1 VFTRRSEFCLNN
13 KEYHLLFNEL
23 KSLLPTTLEA
33 YIQSALFVIADI
45 KSIITY
51 KSFWLDQNT
60 ITDTILD
67 TMVEIIASNVA
78 KS

>member
-1 VFTRRSEFCLNN
+1 M
-13 KEYHLLFNEL
+13 

-33 YIQSALFVIADI
+33 YIRTALFVIADI

-60 ITDTILD
+60 ITDTIVD